1 MSVSTKGD
9 FFRLLKRSEL
19 LSAEERVEAKRIC
32 QGLADASQV
41 ANALVKHKL
50 LTEWQ
55 SAQLLLG
62 RTQFYLGKYKL
73 LKFRGRGAMGIVFKA
88 QHPDFD
94 RSVAIKVLPKSIV
107 DRPRSVARFLREIR
121 STAVLNHPNLVVAY
135 DADVIDGTYCL
146 IMEYVTGRSLK
157 MLCEEFGRLPPRW
170 ACDCMRQ
177 AALALQH
184 IHDCGLVHRDVK
196 PSNLLVTTIP
206 PDLRPVVK
214 LLDIGL
220 ARFVSEAEE
229 EGGLTRAGQIVGTGN
244 YMAPEQVTDAR
255 KADIRADI
263 YGLGVTF
270 FELLTGAPPLTG
282 QTLVQTYM
290 NRLRGEAPRLSTLC
304 PEVPRGL
311 DAVVAKMLKRDPA
324 DRYQAPAALA
334 ADLAA
339 ILEGSP
345 VDASSPFFT
354 EIRGDEPNFDET
366 EWPSIGPPRRDA
378 RVYWPPIRP
387 LSGSTLLFLP
397 DGKHGASTENSAT
410 ANSAT
415 GGSSVPF
422 AIPVEAIWPPG
433 RFDSNSRNR
442 PAVIGL
448 RPTPRRSRPPLT
460 QPPIPPWSSSSN
472 CWTTTPAKSS
482 FSHFGQQRRCPA
494 DRRGDGLP
502 GLAFAVVTV
511 SARAG
516 QGVGAQSP
524 FETQR
529 KSERLQERAD
539 RPRHSAKSANWQR
552 AGPRHPKP
560 ARARRAPDGN
570 RIAVGASSLPPCWR
584 YASRSVPRSTAL
596 FARSEKAV
604 VCSHDRTVETT
615 IG

>member
-1 MSVSTKGD
+1 MSVSTKGE

-19 LSAEERVEAKRIC
+19 LSTEDRVEAKHLC
-32 QGLADASQV
+32 QGVSDAALAADT
-41 ANALVKHKL
+41 LVKHKL

-62 RTQFYLGKYKL
+62 RTQFHLGKYKL

-157 MLCEEFGRLPPRW
+157 MLVQQFERLPPRW
-170 ACDCMRQ
+170 ACDCVRQ

-206 PDLRPVVK
+206 PDQRPVVK

-270 FELLTGAPPLTG
+270 YELLTGTPPLAG

-290 NRLRGEAPRLSTLC
+290 NRLRGEAPRLSTVC

-311 DAVVAKMLKRDPA
+311 DAVVAKMLKRDPGE
-324 DRYQAPAALA
+324 RYQTPAALA

-345 VDASSPFFT
+345 AEVGSPFFA
-354 EIRGDEPNFDET
+354 EIRGDEPNLDEGMVVDWPADHRTPGSLATDPTLSVDATVPT
-366 EWPSIGPPRRDA
+366 ERRT
-378 RVYWPPIRP
+378 P
-387 LSGSTLLFLP
+387 
-397 DGKHGASTENSAT
+397 TENVADVGSA
-410 ANSAT
+410 
-415 GGSSVPF
+415 VPF
-422 AIPVEAIWPPG
+422 AIPVETAWPPA
-433 RFDSNSRNR
+433 RFDSSSEVSILGSADSSTSQASDD
-442 PAVIGL
+442 PAAD
-448 RPTPRRSRPPLT
+448 
-460 QPPIPPWSSSSN
+460 SSVVEFLQLLDVHSSDV
-472 CWTTTPAKSS
+472 
-482 FSHFGQQRRCPA
+482 FQQFGQRFGGTAP
-494 DRRGDGLP
+494 RGGLP
-502 GLAFAVVTV
+502 GLAAQSSQFLRDLVKGLAHKARSKRKKRVVPKTTGPTK
-511 SARAG
+511 ARAKSKTRRPSALPKTS
-516 QGVGAQSP
+516 V
-524 FETQR
+524 R
-529 KSERLQERAD
+529 K
-539 RPRHSAKSANWQR
+539 KSSR
-552 AGPRHPKP
+552 PKP
-560 ARARRAPDGN
+560 
-570 RIAVGASSLPPCWR
+570 
-584 YASRSVPRSTAL
+584 
-596 FARSEKAV
+596 
-604 VCSHDRTVETT
+604 DRD
-615 IG
+615 

>member
-1 MSVSTKGD
+1 MSVSTKGE

-19 LSAEERVEAKRIC
+19 LSTEDRVEAKHVC
-32 QGLADASQV
+32 QGVTDAAQAAD
-41 ANALVKHKL
+41 ALVKRKL

-121 STAVLNHPNLVVAY
+121 STAALNHPNLVVAY

-157 MLCEEFGRLPPRW
+157 MLLQQFGRLPPRW
-170 ACDCMRQ
+170 ASDCVRQ

-270 FELLTGAPPLTG
+270 FELLTGTPPLTG

-345 VDASSPFFT
+345 EETSSAFFA
-354 EIRGDEPNFDET
+354 EIRADEPIVDDGAVGD
-366 EWPSIGPPRRDA
+366 WPADHRAISSSATDPT
-378 RVYWPPIRP
+378 
-387 LSGSTLLFLP
+387 LSGDATVPTESR
-397 DGKHGASTENSAT
+397 ASTENSAT
-410 ANSAT
+410 PNSAT

-422 AIPVEAIWPPG
+422 AIPVEAIWPLG
-433 RFDSNSRNR
+433 RFDSNSEVSVVGSTGSSTGQTSDD
-442 PAVIGL
+442 PA
-448 RPTPRRSRPPLT
+448 SD
-460 QPPIPPWSSSSN
+460 SSVVDFLQLLDNQSGEV
-472 CWTTTPAKSS
+472 
-482 FSHFGQQRRCPA
+482 FRQFGQRFAGGSP
-494 DRRGDGLP
+494 RGGLP
-502 GLAFAVVTV
+502 GLA
-511 SARAG
+511 
-516 QGVGAQSP
+516 AQSSQ
-524 FETQR
+524 FLRDLVKGLAHKARSKR
-529 KSERLQERAD
+529 KKRVA
-539 RPRHSAKSANWQR
+539 PKTGGAAKAHAKSKTR
-552 AGPRHPKP
+552 RPPPLPKTGV
-560 ARARRAPDGN
+560 RKKSTRRKPDHG
-570 RIAVGASSLPPCWR
+570 
-584 YASRSVPRSTAL
+584 
-596 FARSEKAV
+596 
-604 VCSHDRTVETT
+604 
-615 IG
+615 

>member
-1 MSVSTKGD
+1 MSVSNKGE

-19 LSAEERVEAKRIC
+19 LSTEDRVEAKHVC
-32 QGLADASQV
+32 QGLADAAQV
-41 ANALVKHKL
+41 ADALVQRKL

-62 RTQFYLGKYKL
+62 RTQFHLGKYKL

-121 STAVLNHPNLVVAY
+121 STAALNHPNLVVAY

-157 MLCEEFGRLPPRW
+157 MLLQQFGRLPPRW
-170 ACDCMRQ
+170 ACDCVRQ

-270 FELLTGAPPLTG
+270 FELLTGTPPLAG

-311 DAVVAKMLKRDPA
+311 DSVVAKMLKREPA
-324 DRYQAPAALA
+324 ERYQTPAALA

-345 VDASSPFFT
+345 AEANSPFFA
-354 EIRGDEPNFDET
+354 EIRGDEPNFDDGMAVD
-366 EWPSIGPPRRDA
+366 WPADQRTPASLASDPTLSADA
-378 RVYWPPIRP
+378 TVP
-387 LSGSTLLFLP
+387 
-397 DGKHGASTENSAT
+397 TENT
-410 ANSAT
+410 ARTENAADV
-415 GGSSVPF
+415 GAAVPF
-422 AIPVEAIWPPG
+422 AIPVETDWLPA
-433 RFDSNSRNR
+433 RFDSSSEVS
-442 PAVIGL
+442 VIGSADASTVQANDD
-448 RPTPRRSRPPLT
+448 PATD
-460 QPPIPPWSSSSN
+460 SSVVEFLQLLDDHSGEV
-472 CWTTTPAKSS
+472 
-482 FSHFGQQRRCPA
+482 FRHFGQRFTGGSP
-494 DRRGDGLP
+494 RGGLP
-502 GLAFAVVTV
+502 GLAAQSSQFLRDLVKGLAHKARSKRKKKRVAPKTGGAAKARPKSKTQRPAAAPKTRTRKK
-511 SARAG
+511 SARPEPG
-516 QGVGAQSP
+516 
-524 FETQR
+524 R
-529 KSERLQERAD
+529 D
-539 RPRHSAKSANWQR
+539 
-552 AGPRHPKP
+552 
-560 ARARRAPDGN
+560 
-570 RIAVGASSLPPCWR
+570 
-584 YASRSVPRSTAL
+584 
-596 FARSEKAV
+596 
-604 VCSHDRTVETT
+604 
-615 IG
+615 

>member
-1 MSVSTKGD
+1 MSVSTKGE

-19 LSAEERVEAKRIC
+19 LSTEDRVEAKHAC
-32 QGLADASQV
+32 QGLTDAAQVADA
-41 ANALVKHKL
+41 LVQRKL

-62 RTQFYLGKYKL
+62 RTQFHLGKYRL

-157 MLCEEFGRLPPRW
+157 MLLQQFGRLPPRW
-170 ACDCMRQ
+170 ACDCVRQ

-229 EGGLTRAGQIVGTGN
+229 EGALTRAGQIVGTGN

-270 FELLTGAPPLTG
+270 FELLTGTPPLAG

-311 DAVVAKMLKRDPA
+311 DSVVAKMLKREPA
-324 DRYQAPAALA
+324 ERYQTPAALA

-354 EIRGDEPNFDET
+354 EIRGDEPNFDDGMAVD
-366 EWPSIGPPRRDA
+366 WPAERTPASLATDPTLSADA
-378 RVYWPPIRP
+378 TVP
-387 LSGSTLLFLP
+387 
-397 DGKHGASTENSAT
+397 TEN
-410 ANSAT
+410 T
-415 GGSSVPF
+415 GRTENAAAVGAAVPF
-422 AIPVEAIWPPG
+422 AIPVETDWLPA
-433 RFDSNSRNR
+433 RFDSSSEVS
-442 PAVIGL
+442 VIGSADASTVQASAD
-448 RPTPRRSRPPLT
+448 PAAD
-460 QPPIPPWSSSSN
+460 SSVVEFLQLLDDHSGEV
-472 CWTTTPAKSS
+472 
-482 FSHFGQQRRCPA
+482 FRHFGQRLA
-494 DRRGDGLP
+494 GGSSRGGLP
-502 GLAFAVVTV
+502 GLAAQSSQFLRDLVKGLAHRARSKRKKKRAAPKTGGPAK
-511 SARAG
+511 ARAK
-516 QGVGAQSP
+516 SK
-524 FETQR
+524 TQR
-529 KSERLQERAD
+529 PAAAPKTRTRK
-539 RPRHSAKSANWQR
+539 KSAGR
-552 AGPRHPKP
+552 EPGR
-560 ARARRAPDGN
+560 D
-570 RIAVGASSLPPCWR
+570 
-584 YASRSVPRSTAL
+584 
-596 FARSEKAV
+596 
-604 VCSHDRTVETT
+604 
-615 IG
+615 